1 MKDNMVRLPITA
13 SPSLEAALGVE
24 GDMRFWG
31 TYWTP
36 SGDEALIDTGRSL
49 YDGNSHA
56 YLLFTDHPYAAPH
69 LEPFNLG
76 SSECAAKYI
85 LIVDRHTRDVFV
97 TGIGQGQKFL
107 RAQHPPPPRL
117 NVGDVDAWLKSFQ
130 EMLRNQPQPT
140 AEQIQ
145 QRITQE
151 YAACTQLKAD
161 LDQLARHALRY
172 N

>member
-36 SGDEALIDTGRSL
+36 SGDEAMIDTGRSL

-97 TGIGQGQKFL
+97 TGIGQGQTFL

-117 NVGDVDAWLKSFQ
+117 NVGDVEEWLKSFQ

-145 QRITQE
+145 KRITQE
-151 YAACTQLKAD
+151 YAACARLKAD